1 MVHISWNIVSMN
13 KLAIVLVMLCNTF
26 ELQDPWKLEVDKK
39 EVQVYT
45 QVVEGFPIKAFRAT
59 SIIDGSSDQILDIL
73 LDIEVYSE
81 WVANCKTT
89 TLLSKENEIQ
99 YFHMEI
105 ATPFPAEAR
114 DLVQGS
120 QVVKINSETT
130 ELRITNHPE
139 MIEPKEG
146 MIRMP
151 KSDGAW
157 TLKQINDST
166 TFVQLEMMNDPG
178 GTLPDWLVNSLITGS
193 PFKTMSNLRKK
204 FSD

>member
-1 MVHISWNIVSMN
+1 MAHILFALTLLSSF
-13 KLAIVLVMLCNTF
+13 LEF
-26 ELQDPWKLEVDKK
+26 QDPWKLEVDRK

-45 QVVEGFPIKAFRAT
+45 RIVEGFPIKAFKAT
-59 SIIDGSSDQILDIL
+59 SIINGSSDQILNIL
-73 LDIEVYSE
+73 LDVSSYSE
-81 WVANCKTT
+81 WVANVGST
-89 TLLSKENEIQ
+89 TLLSKDNQTQ
-99 YFHMEI
+99 YFHMVL

-114 DLVQGS
+114 DLVQGAK
-120 QVVKINSETT
+120 VMKVNDETID
-130 ELRITNHPE
+130 LVITNHPE

-151 KSDGAW
+151 KSDGKW

-178 GTLPDWLVNSLITGS
+178 GTLPSWLVNSMITGS

-204 FSD
+204 FLE